1 MPSRAAKP
9 GRKDR
14 IIMANIY
21 QMVTD
26 RIIAELEQGIIPW
39 EKPWTGVRDGAF
51 NRISKKPYSI
61 LNQMLLKHT
70 GEYASYKQWQSL
82 GGQVRKGEKSEI
94 VVFWKILKK
103 EEKTAEGEAE
113 VKTIPVLKYYSVFH
127 ISQVDGVEP
136 LKEEEL
142 HETQRIE
149 EAEELL
155 NGYVEREGIRL
166 EYEKSNRAY
175 YSPKKDE
182 IHLPLI
188 EQFPEVSEA
197 YSTYF
202 HEAVHS
208 TGHSTRL
215 ARFEAGAGAAA
226 FGSESYSKEELVAE
240 IGSAMICNMMKLET
254 KHSFRNSAAYIQS
267 WLSVFKGDNRFIV
280 SASSKAEKAVNYIMG
295 IKG

>member
-1 MPSRAAKP
+1 
-9 GRKDR
+9 
-14 IIMANIY
+14 MANIY

-26 RIIAELEQGIIPW
+26 RIIAELESGVIPW

-51 NRISKKPYSI
+51 NRISKKPYS
-61 LNQMLLKHT
+61 LVNQIMLKHR
-70 GEYASYKQWQSL
+70 GEYASYKQWQSI

-103 EEKTAEGEAE
+103 EETNDQGKTEE
-113 VKTIPVLKYYSVFH
+113 KTIPVLKYYPVFH

-142 HETQRIE
+142 HDTQPIE

-155 NGYVEREGIRL
+155 NGYISREGIIL
-166 EYEKSNRAY
+166 EYEASNKAY
-175 YSPKKDE
+175 YSPARDV

-208 TGHSTRL
+208 TGHGKRL
-215 ARFEAGAGAAA
+215 ARFQAGAGSAA

-240 IGSAMICNMMKLET
+240 IGSAMICNMLKIET
-254 KHSFRNSAAYIQS
+254 KHSFRNSAAYIQN
-267 WLSVFKGDNRFIV
+267 WLTVLKNDNRFIV
-280 SASSKAEKAVNYIMG
+280 SASSKAEKAVNYIVG
-295 IKG
+295 VQG